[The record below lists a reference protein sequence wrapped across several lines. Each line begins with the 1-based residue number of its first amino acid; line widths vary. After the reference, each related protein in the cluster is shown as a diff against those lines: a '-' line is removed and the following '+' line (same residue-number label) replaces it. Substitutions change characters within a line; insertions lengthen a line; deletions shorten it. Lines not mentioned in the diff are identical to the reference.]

1 MMDETGRNPGSSP
14 PLCSRS
20 WQEMASMAAG
30 VNTGSGKTLHAML
43 REMEPGLFRA
53 EYPGEMNADEAGVE
67 SFPDSHIGTNAIGV
81 RMWVE
86 QMAINLGYDRV
97 MWHDPDTV

>member
-1 MMDETGRNPGSSP
+1 
-14 PLCSRS
+14 
-20 WQEMASMAAG
+20 
-30 VNTGSGKTLHAML
+30 
-43 REMEPGLFRA
+43 
-53 EYPGEMNADEAGVE
+53 MNADEAGVE